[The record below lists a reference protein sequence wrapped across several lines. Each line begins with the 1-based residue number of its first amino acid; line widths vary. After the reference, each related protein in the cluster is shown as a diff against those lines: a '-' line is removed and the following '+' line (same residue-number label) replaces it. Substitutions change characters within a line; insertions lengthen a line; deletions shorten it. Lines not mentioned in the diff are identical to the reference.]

1 MLTKEHYSFE
11 GKYYKVANIANNP
24 RPLQARMPII
34 IGGGGE
40 QRTLRIAARRAD
52 GWNVPYIGADVFAHK
67 SRVLD
72 DWCEKQGRDPKTIEK
87 SVNLHFLMSS
97 KGQQRETP
105 FQRAGGGLS
114 GEPQQVIDRMA
125 EYIDGGAQRINIAI
139 RPPVDWDALKEYV
152 KRQMGDVAELHPEL
166 VDHAAD
172 LAAQRVVGLAMRAP
186 AVYFDQLGNKVGPS
200 TQAMRRWLELENAT
214 HNLDAVL
221 EAVGAGT
228 ATEPQL
234 DALRT
239 MHPGV
244 HQRLITGI
252 MSDPDRLRTLSRRDL
267 KKVEAV
273 LGIPLSTSA
282 DPGFVARQQE
292 AWSTHAQ
299 QTNTGGLTPPEPTPA
314 QAGNTAPGNQ

>member
-139 RPPVDWDALKEYV
+139 RPPVDWDALQEYV
-152 KRQMGDVAELHPEL
+152 EDV
-166 VDHAAD
+166 
-172 LAAQRVVGLAMRAP
+172 MP
-186 AVYFDQLGNKVGPS
+186 AF
-200 TQAMRRWLELENAT
+200 R
-214 HNLDAVL
+214 
-221 EAVGAGT
+221 
-228 ATEPQL
+228 
-234 DALRT
+234 
-239 MHPGV
+239 
-244 HQRLITGI
+244 
-252 MSDPDRLRTLSRRDL
+252 
-267 KKVEAV
+267 
-273 LGIPLSTSA
+273 
-282 DPGFVARQQE
+282 
-292 AWSTHAQ
+292 
-299 QTNTGGLTPPEPTPA
+299 
-314 QAGNTAPGNQ
+314 